1 MIRIN
6 KINIDKFR
14 SYNNYYSYYIK
25 NGLYLIFNK
34 ETLELEE
41 SLSYIKG
48 FKGYEKEI
56 NNIIEKLIYLDILEV
71 I

>member
-14 SYNNYYSYYIK
+14 SYKNYYSYYIN